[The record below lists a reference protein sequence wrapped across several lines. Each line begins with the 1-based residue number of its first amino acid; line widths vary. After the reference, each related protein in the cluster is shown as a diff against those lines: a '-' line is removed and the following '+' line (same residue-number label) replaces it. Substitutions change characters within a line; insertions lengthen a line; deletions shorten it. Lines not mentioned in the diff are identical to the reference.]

1 MLDKVF
7 DPFVSSKREGVGLG
21 LVNTRSIVESHGG
34 QVRLSPREPAGT
46 CVTISLPVASEPA
59 HAVRA

>member
-21 LVNTRSIVESHGG
+21 LVNTKAVVESHGG
-34 QVRLSPREPAGT
+34 RVQLAPRAPRGT
-46 CVTISLPVASEPA
+46 CVTISLPVPKLAA
-59 HAVRA
+59 MKMV